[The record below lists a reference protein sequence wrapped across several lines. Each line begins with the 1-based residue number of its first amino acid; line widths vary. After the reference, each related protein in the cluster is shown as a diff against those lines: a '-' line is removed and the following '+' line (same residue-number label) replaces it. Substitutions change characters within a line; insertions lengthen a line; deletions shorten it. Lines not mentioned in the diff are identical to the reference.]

1 MNESDGF
8 SASFFAN
15 GSKVVVAFRGTDG
28 ASDIDDDLALITRQP
43 GQVKHLKT
51 VLQTIQNYD
60 EYYLTGHSLGG
71 YLAEYMAARHLMQD
85 EKFIHSAIFNTPG
98 ITASWI
104 SNQEHRQTARNKD
117 ELAKERYT
125 YDADARQSLEEFRA
139 QPYSIHGDTTAGLNY
154 YANTTWISQVNSG
167 SKHSSTNFVAT
178 RPDNDLRKYF
188 SVGYR
193 LDRTFL
199 TLDADQDNLL
209 DVDEL
214 KIGTDI
220 HKLDTDG
227 DGFSDYIE
235 LALGHDPLLKE
246 DTPSFNQIYQSLP
259 MKALYVETA
268 AEMSEAKLREVVF
281 TGQKSEFIDLTKH
294 YPSHSNQEVCYEFLN
309 IPNDW
314 RKVQPVY
321 PVQVLATYKD
331 GSQAPVFYVNVRIA
345 ENANNQM
352 ADYLDVEV
360 VPLTVYQGDNIDL
373 LAQISPMD
381 EVQHS
386 QVIQNM
392 GSQTAGTYT
401 GKVEIHFT
409 DGSTKVVEVPVIVK
423 AKIPAS
429 DIRLIPQLQTH
440 AIELLQGEMVNYQK
454 GFEDFPIGAK
464 LEIIS
469 PIDTSQTGEQTAE
482 VKVIFENGMSRVVY
496 LDVVVFAKAENHQE
510 TENTSATN
518 EEIKEQESNL
528 PEENVASDSSEMDEK
543 TERPTQEAPNPKET
557 GSIPEKEESAETEKQ
572 PNEDLSTTI
581 EHPTLDESMDE
592 NKGNGAS
599 NPTKTDQS
607 SSNPTAEK
615 KAREQ
620 ATDENKDMSPSPV
633 ASNEEKNVEIKEE
646 STEEQSFH
654 SLNNSQLAT
663 LPQNHL
669 EKPNQ
674 SENENSIGLN
684 DLEDKAFTQSQSGTT
699 VNRQEQTSV
708 KETVWQTTTDVSISD
723 KHSFHPQ
730 NTRMVQ
736 TISQRKTLDVKLV
749 AIHRSKVSSTTT
761 NPPADDMETTANT
774 KTVEVKPPKVE
785 HSTEK
790 QDRKQEIKTSSPK
803 KETLS
808 KKAKE
813 TKKKNQ
819 VKSEFIS
826 RLSMGISFVLALGA
840 SLFFV
845 AWKRRKNK
853 SR

>member
-1 MNESDGF
+1 M
-8 SASFFAN
+8 
-15 GSKVVVAFRGTDG
+15 
-28 ASDIDDDLALITRQP
+28 
-43 GQVKHLKT
+43 
-51 VLQTIQNYD
+51 
-60 EYYLTGHSLGG
+60 
-71 YLAEYMAARHLMQD
+71 
-85 EKFIHSAIFNTPG
+85 
-98 ITASWI
+98 
-104 SNQEHRQTARNKD
+104 
-117 ELAKERYT
+117 
-125 YDADARQSLEEFRA
+125 
-139 QPYSIHGDTTAGLNY
+139 
-154 YANTTWISQVNSG
+154 
-167 SKHSSTNFVAT
+167 
-178 RPDNDLRKYF
+178 
-188 SVGYR
+188 
-193 LDRTFL
+193 
-199 TLDADQDNLL
+199 
-209 DVDEL
+209 
-214 KIGTDI
+214 
-220 HKLDTDG
+220 
-227 DGFSDYIE
+227 
-235 LALGHDPLLKE
+235 ALGHDPLLKE

-294 YPSHSNQEVCYEFLN
+294 YPSHSNQEVRYEFLN
-309 IPNDW
+309 ILNDW
-314 RKVQPVY
+314 RKVPPVY

-331 GSQAPVFYVNVRIA
+331 GSQVPVFHVNVRIA

-386 QVIQNM
+386 QVIQNV

-469 PIDTSQTGEQTAE
+469 PIDTSQTGEQTAK

-528 PEENVASDSSEMDEK
+528 PEENVISDSSEMDEK
-543 TERPTQEAPNPKET
+543 TERPTQEATNPKET

-599 NPTKTDQS
+599 NPTTTDQS
-607 SSNPTAEK
+607 SSNPTAEE

-620 ATDENKDMSPSPV
+620 ANDENKDMSPSPV

-684 DLEDKAFTQSQSGTT
+684 DLEDKASTQSQSGTT

-730 NTRMVQ
+730 NARMVQ
-736 TISQRKTLDVKLV
+736 TISQRKTSDVKLV

-761 NPPADDMETTANT
+761 NPSADDMETTANT
-774 KTVEVKPPKVE
+774 KAVAVEVMPPKVE
-785 HSTEK
+785 HSAEK

-808 KKAKE
+808 KKVKG
-813 TKKKNQ
+813 TGKKKQ

-826 RLSMGISFVLALGA
+826 RLSMGISFVLAL
-840 SLFFV
+840 
-845 AWKRRKNK
+845 RRKSLLCSMEKKEKVNLDNIK
-853 SR
+853 IKRKVR

>member
-1 MNESDGF
+1 M
-8 SASFFAN
+8 
-15 GSKVVVAFRGTDG
+15 
-28 ASDIDDDLALITRQP
+28 L
-43 GQVKHLKT
+43 
-51 VLQTIQNYD
+51 
-60 EYYLTGHSLGG
+60 
-71 YLAEYMAARHLMQD
+71 
-85 EKFIHSAIFNTPG
+85 
-98 ITASWI
+98 
-104 SNQEHRQTARNKD
+104 
-117 ELAKERYT
+117 YT
-125 YDADARQSLEEFRA
+125 L
-139 QPYSIHGDTTAGLNY
+139 L
-154 YANTTWISQVNSG
+154 
-167 SKHSSTNFVAT
+167 
-178 RPDNDLRKYF
+178 
-188 SVGYR
+188 
-193 LDRTFL
+193 
-199 TLDADQDNLL
+199 LDA
-209 DVDEL
+209 
-214 KIGTDI
+214 
-220 HKLDTDG
+220 
-227 DGFSDYIE
+227 Y
-235 LALGHDPLLKE
+235 
-246 DTPSFNQIYQSLP
+246 
-259 MKALYVETA
+259 
-268 AEMSEAKLREVVF
+268 
-281 TGQKSEFIDLTKH
+281 
-294 YPSHSNQEVCYEFLN
+294 
-309 IPNDW
+309 
-314 RKVQPVY
+314 
-321 PVQVLATYKD
+321 
-331 GSQAPVFYVNVRIA
+331 
-345 ENANNQM
+345 
-352 ADYLDVEV
+352 
-360 VPLTVYQGDNIDL
+360 
-373 LAQISPMD
+373 
-381 EVQHS
+381 
-386 QVIQNM
+386 
-392 GSQTAGTYT
+392 
-401 GKVEIHFT
+401 
-409 DGSTKVVEVPVIVK
+409 EVPVIVK

>member
-1 MNESDGF
+1 
-8 SASFFAN
+8 
-15 GSKVVVAFRGTDG
+15 
-28 ASDIDDDLALITRQP
+28 
-43 GQVKHLKT
+43 
-51 VLQTIQNYD
+51 
-60 EYYLTGHSLGG
+60 
-71 YLAEYMAARHLMQD
+71 
-85 EKFIHSAIFNTPG
+85 
-98 ITASWI
+98 
-104 SNQEHRQTARNKD
+104 
-117 ELAKERYT
+117 
-125 YDADARQSLEEFRA
+125 
-139 QPYSIHGDTTAGLNY
+139 
-154 YANTTWISQVNSG
+154 
-167 SKHSSTNFVAT
+167 
-178 RPDNDLRKYF
+178 
-188 SVGYR
+188 
-193 LDRTFL
+193 
-199 TLDADQDNLL
+199 
-209 DVDEL
+209 
-214 KIGTDI
+214 
-220 HKLDTDG
+220 
-227 DGFSDYIE
+227 
-235 LALGHDPLLKE
+235 
-246 DTPSFNQIYQSLP
+246 

-294 YPSHSNQEVCYEFLN
+294 YPSHSNQEVRYEFLN
-309 IPNDW
+309 ILNDW
-314 RKVQPVY
+314 RKVPPVY

-331 GSQAPVFYVNVRIA
+331 GSQVPVFHVNVRIA

-386 QVIQNM
+386 QVIQNV

-469 PIDTSQTGEQTAE
+469 PIDTSQTGEQTAK

-528 PEENVASDSSEMDEK
+528 PEENVISDSSEMDEK
-543 TERPTQEAPNPKET
+543 TERPTQEATNPKET

-599 NPTKTDQS
+599 NPTTTDQS
-607 SSNPTAEK
+607 SSNPTAEE

-620 ATDENKDMSPSPV
+620 ANDENKDMSPSPV

-684 DLEDKAFTQSQSGTT
+684 DLEDKASTQSQSGTT

-730 NTRMVQ
+730 NARMVQ
-736 TISQRKTLDVKLV
+736 TISQRKTSDVKLV

-761 NPPADDMETTANT
+761 NPSADDMETTANT
-774 KTVEVKPPKVE
+774 KAVAVEVMPPKVE
-785 HSTEK
+785 HSAEK

-808 KKAKE
+808 KKVKG
-813 TKKKNQ
+813 TGKKKQ

-826 RLSMGISFVLALGA
+826 RLSMGISFVLAL
-840 SLFFV
+840 
-845 AWKRRKNK
+845 RRKSLLCSMEKKEKVNLDNIK
-853 SR
+853 IKRKVR

>member
-15 GSKVVVAFRGTDG
+15 GLKVVVAFRGTDG

-60 EYYLTGHSLGG
+60 EYYLTDHSLGG

-85 EKFIHSAIFNTPG
+85 EKFIHSAIFNAPG
-98 ITASWI
+98 ITVSWI
-104 SNQEHRQTARNKD
+104 SNQVHRQTARNKD

-125 YDADARQSLEEFRA
+125 YDADARKSLEEFRA

-167 SKHSSTNFVAT
+167 SKHSSTNFIAT

-193 LDRTFL
+193 LDRPFL

-294 YPSHSNQEVCYEFLN
+294 YPSHSNQEVRYEFLN

-314 RKVQPVY
+314 RKVPPVY

-331 GSQAPVFYVNVRIA
+331 GSQAPVFHVNVRIA

-386 QVIQNM
+386 
-392 GSQTAGTYT
+392 
-401 GKVEIHFT
+401 
-409 DGSTKVVEVPVIVK
+409 
-423 AKIPAS
+423 
-429 DIRLIPQLQTH
+429 
-440 AIELLQGEMVNYQK
+440 
-454 GFEDFPIGAK
+454 
-464 LEIIS
+464 
-469 PIDTSQTGEQTAE
+469 
-482 VKVIFENGMSRVVY
+482 
-496 LDVVVFAKAENHQE
+496 
-510 TENTSATN
+510 
-518 EEIKEQESNL
+518 
-528 PEENVASDSSEMDEK
+528 
-543 TERPTQEAPNPKET
+543 
-557 GSIPEKEESAETEKQ
+557 
-572 PNEDLSTTI
+572 
-581 EHPTLDESMDE
+581 
-592 NKGNGAS
+592 
-599 NPTKTDQS
+599 
-607 SSNPTAEK
+607 
-615 KAREQ
+615 
-620 ATDENKDMSPSPV
+620 
-633 ASNEEKNVEIKEE
+633 
-646 STEEQSFH
+646 
-654 SLNNSQLAT
+654 
-663 LPQNHL
+663 
-669 EKPNQ
+669 
-674 SENENSIGLN
+674 
-684 DLEDKAFTQSQSGTT
+684 
-699 VNRQEQTSV
+699 
-708 KETVWQTTTDVSISD
+708 
-723 KHSFHPQ
+723 
-730 NTRMVQ
+730 
-736 TISQRKTLDVKLV
+736 
-749 AIHRSKVSSTTT
+749 
-761 NPPADDMETTANT
+761 
-774 KTVEVKPPKVE
+774 
-785 HSTEK
+785 
-790 QDRKQEIKTSSPK
+790 
-803 KETLS
+803 
-808 KKAKE
+808 
-813 TKKKNQ
+813 
-819 VKSEFIS
+819 
-826 RLSMGISFVLALGA
+826 
-840 SLFFV
+840 
-845 AWKRRKNK
+845 
-853 SR
+853 